1 VTPSLPDGDAAA
13 ADGAVRPGAPAAA
26 LPLLPTR
33 ELIVFPKMVAPLFVG
48 REKSIQAIETA
59 FNEKTPLILSSQREA
74 SVEDPGADD
83 IMPVGT
89 RVSVLQLFKLPDGSV
104 KALVEGQERVRI
116 VRFESTSPFFLV
128 SATPLAPPDRAL
140 VRCRSLARSPTWWP
154 RTCRSTPPRSRRSW
168 RWNPRRSASWP

>member
-1 VTPSLPDGDAAA
+1 MTPSLPDGDAAA
-13 ADGAVRPGAPAAA
+13 VDGAVRGGVPAAV

-104 KALVEGQERVRI
+104 KALVEG
-116 VRFESTSPFFLV
+116 
-128 SATPLAPPDRAL
+128 
-140 VRCRSLARSPTWWP
+140 
-154 RTCRSTPPRSRRSW
+154 
-168 RWNPRRSASWP
+168 